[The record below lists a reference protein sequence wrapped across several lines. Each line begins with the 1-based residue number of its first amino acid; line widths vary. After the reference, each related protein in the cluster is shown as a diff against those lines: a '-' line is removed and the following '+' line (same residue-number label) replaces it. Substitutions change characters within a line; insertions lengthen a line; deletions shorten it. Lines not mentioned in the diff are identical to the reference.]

1 MSDTI
6 SNQITYGDVITVQ
19 SLEATVSGATVTLSW
34 TDDASEEYRIYRSTS
49 PITTV
54 VGLTSMDEAPGW
66 GELTPVQMNPV
77 GATSMKTWSEQAPVA
92 STLYYVVTTVVDGNE
107 VVWVLDGQNHVSVDA
122 STAGESAEES
132 GGSSDILPLVLTAM
146 LFVLGASAIGIAMAE
161 RKRRGF

>member
-1 MSDTI
+1 
-6 SNQITYGDVITVQ
+6 
-19 SLEATVSGATVTLSW
+19 
-34 TDDASEEYRIYRSTS
+34 
-49 PITTV
+49 
-54 VGLTSMDEAPGW
+54 
-66 GELTPVQMNPV
+66 
-77 GATSMKTWSEQAPVA
+77 MKTWSEQAPVA

-132 GGSSDILPLVLTAM
+132 GGSADILPLVLPAM